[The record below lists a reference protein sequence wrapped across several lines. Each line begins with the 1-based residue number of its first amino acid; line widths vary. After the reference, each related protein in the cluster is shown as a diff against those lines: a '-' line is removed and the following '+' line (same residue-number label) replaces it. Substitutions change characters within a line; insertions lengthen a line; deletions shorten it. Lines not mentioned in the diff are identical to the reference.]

1 MMMRLLKCIDINMK
15 ESCVIAYGMVGQA
28 AAKLFGVEKHFD
40 INPER
45 SNMTLEEASKCKIVF
60 ICMPTPENEGNYMVD
75 NIKSIISQIKEYGG
89 SQVFVMRSTVFPGF
103 ADHLKKEL
111 GVMVISN
118 PEFLTEST
126 WEKDT
131 KNPDFVL
138 LGGDAS
144 PELDL
149 IKGIYEARLKATS
162 IILTD
167 NTTAELAKLS
177 LNGFFT
183 TKVVYANL
191 IFDLC
196 QRLKANY
203 GVVKEVLEKHKFG
216 YKNHA
221 EISHNGGRGA
231 GGKCLRKDMKVLAS
245 LSNTSVLKEI
255 MNQNESYLKEFPKQ

>member
-1 MMMRLLKCIDINMK
+1 MK
-15 ESCVIAYGMVGQA
+15 DACVIAYGMVGRA
-28 AAKLFGVEKHFD
+28 TAELFGIEKHFD
-40 INPER
+40 ILPER

-60 ICMPTPENEGNYMVD
+60 ICMPTEEFEGKFKVD
-75 NIKSIISQIKEYGG
+75 DIVSIISQIKNYGG

-118 PEFLTEST
+118 PEFMTEST
-126 WEKDT
+126 WEKDIKHPEFT
-131 KNPDFVL
+131 L

-149 IKGIYEARLKATS
+149 IKGMYEARLKSVPT
-162 IILTD
+162 ILTD
-167 NTTAELAKLS
+167 NTSAELAKLA

-203 GVVKEVLEKHKFG
+203 G
-216 YKNHA
+216 
-221 EISHNGGRGA
+221 
-231 GGKCLRKDMKVLAS
+231 AS
-245 LSNTSVLKEI
+245 LQDADILKGR
-255 MNQNESYLKEFPKQ
+255 L

>member
-1 MMMRLLKCIDINMK
+1 
-15 ESCVIAYGMVGQA
+15 
-28 AAKLFGVEKHFD
+28 
-40 INPER
+40 
-45 SNMTLEEASKCKIVF
+45 MTLEEASKCKIVF
-60 ICMPTPENEGNYMVD
+60 ICMPTEEFEGKYKLDDIV
-75 NIKSIISQIKEYGG
+75 SIISQIKNYGG
-89 SQVFVMRSTVFPGF
+89 SQIFVMRSTVFSGF

-111 GVMVISN
+111 DVMIISN

-131 KNPDFVL
+131 KHPEFVL

-149 IKGIYEARLKATS
+149 IKGIYEARLKAVP

-167 NTTAELAKLS
+167 NTSAELAKLA

-203 GVVKEVLEKHKFG
+203 GIVKEVLESHKFG

-221 EISHNGGRGA
+221 EISHKGGRGA
-231 GGKCLRKDMKVLAS
+231 GGKCLRKDIKVLAS

-255 MNQNESYLKEFPKQ
+255 MAQNESYLKEFPKQ